1 MRVGRKIGL
10 DYRGLFMEVGSMGK
24 RSIPIE
30 LLGVQLYHVPVRVH
44 DVEPRPSARA
54 SGALFHPLELI
65 VGLRMEALR
74 KEEPS
79 CLTIACDPK
88 RKMDVLIVDRFALPE
103 GGVVT
108 RYQMKL
114 AVAEL
119 IPGARC
125 IGRRPLYLIQPQD
138 IPVKCPR
145 ALQVRHRDA
154 DVMDGLDLD
163 DLAPLLRPSIWQPPE
178 TVART

>member
-1 MRVGRKIGL
+1 
-10 DYRGLFMEVGSMGK
+10 
-24 RSIPIE
+24 
-30 LLGVQLYHVPVRVH
+30 
-44 DVEPRPSARA
+44 
-54 SGALFHPLELI
+54 
-65 VGLRMEALR
+65 
-74 KEEPS
+74 
-79 CLTIACDPK
+79 
-88 RKMDVLIVDRFALPE
+88 MDVLIVDRFALPE